1 MLFKHRV
8 TTASIPDGL
17 MEASVDLT
25 KGMIVA
31 RKLNAETG
39 KYEIVLPE
47 SEGADVYGFVTLR
60 EDEAVYKYSYYDKI
74 EKGKKAVVYTLVKDH
89 EWRTDQF
96 AEGLQ
101 KGDKVCAGTDGKLM
115 KYGSTGTA
123 IGEVIGLTK
132 AMAGYENACVI
143 VKLY

>member
-17 MEASVDLT
+17 MACKEELT

-31 RKLNAETG
+31 KKLVDG

-47 SEGADVYGFVTLR
+47 SEGAEVYGFVTLR
-60 EDEAVYKYSYYDKI
+60 EDEAVYKASHYDKI
-74 EKGKKAVVYTLVKDH
+74 PANTKAVVYTLVKDH

-96 AEGLQ
+96 VEGLVV
-101 KGDKVCAGTDGKLM
+101 GDKVVAGTDGKLK
-115 KYGSTGTA
+115 KYESTGTA
-123 IGEVIGLTK
+123 FAEVIGLTK
-132 AMAGYENACVI
+132 PFAGYENACAI
-143 VKLY
+143 VKIL

>member
-1 MLFKHRV
+1 MALFKHRV

-17 MEASVDLT
+17 MECDVELT

-31 RKLNAETG
+31 RKLVDG
-39 KYEIVLPE
+39 KYKIVLPE
-47 SEGADVYGFVTLR
+47 SEGAEVYGFVTLR
-60 EDEAVYKYSYYDKI
+60 EDEAVYKASHYDVI
-74 EKGKKAVVYTLVKDH
+74 PAGKKAVVYTMVKDH

-96 AEGLQ
+96 AEGLVQ
-101 KGDKVCAGTDGKLM
+101 GDKVCAGTNGKLM
-115 KYGSTGTA
+115 KHAGTGSA